1 VNQMN
6 RKRRRGKA
14 FKEINK
20 DEEEEE
26 LEEAFKRFSYFSTD
40 EDIKNIDFGDENS
53 KENEKEKIESKKSF
67 LNVNLDLR
75 RFSDE
80 RFNGLVIDF
89 SENENYDNIIK
100 KL

>member
-1 VNQMN
+1 V
-6 RKRRRGKA
+6 
-14 FKEINK
+14 
-20 DEEEEE
+20 
-26 LEEAFKRFSYFSTD
+26 
-40 EDIKNIDFGDENS
+40 NS

-100 KL
+100 NYDQKFDTVRRNPFFHSGSALTIKEIINNDTKIFENNKKK